1 MDSKKA
7 NLRRENEID
16 PVYVKSCKF
25 LKKFTQALDKILF
38 KPVQISSRP
47 MSSSIFHN
55 RHHERNRKNSIF
67 STDFNNF
74 SYNRILSKSK
84 CQFQPN
90 HCDFASECKYLNKKN
105 FCLLILFFELNI
117 SSSEWMAKLQ
127 KCF

>member
-7 NLRRENEID
+7 SLRRENEID

-38 KPVQISSRP
+38 KPVQISSSP
-47 MSSSIFHN
+47 MSSSIFNN
-55 RHHERNRKNSIF
+55 RHRERNRKNSIF

-90 HCDFASECKYLNKKN
+90 HCDFASECKYLIKKLLLFN
-105 FCLLILFFELNI
+105 FIF
-117 SSSEWMAKLQ
+117 
-127 KCF
+127 